1 MLIVPQSCE
10 VVEVFG
16 SSELLEKVARTCY
29 KSEIKAAPGT
39 ASKVVKTLRKN
50 GHHAML
56 EFGGM
61 VVKFVTNRGVTHE
74 IVRHRLCSFAQES
87 TRFCNY
93 ASGAFSG
100 QVTYC
105 LPADLPLEGP
115 DFEIW
120 TQDCQANEQAY
131 LRRIALGWNPG
142 KARGI
147 LANDTKTEIN
157 VYANFREWQ
166 HIFDLRSLGTTGKPH
181 PDMKALVTPLR
192 LWAEANLPDIF
203 GPLTEEER
211 DG

>member
-1 MLIVPQSCE
+1 MIAVAQSCE
-10 VVEVFG
+10 VLEIFG
-16 SSELLEKVARTCY
+16 SSQLLEKVARTCY
-29 KSEIKAAPGT
+29 KSEDKIT
-39 ASKVVKTLRKN
+39 NTSASKVVKALRKN

-93 ASGAFSG
+93 GKSG

-105 LPADLPLEGP
+105 LPSDLHPAGDE
-115 DFEIW
+115 FEMW
-120 TQDCQANEQAY
+120 VRQCKANEEAY
-131 LRRIALGWNPG
+131 LERIALGWNPG
-142 KARGI
+142 RARGI

-166 HIFDLRSLGTTGKPH
+166 HIFDLRSLGKTGKPH

-192 LWAEANLPDIF
+192 EWAEVNLPDIF
-203 GPLTEEER
+203 GPLTEEGM